1 MNINNYFDKIYLLN
15 LHKRKDRL
23 NKSISKLNQVGLE
36 YEVFSGV
43 DGSVMQSIWS
53 KLDIP
58 YFSNSS
64 YLGCAI
70 SHLSIYQDALHN
82 GYEKI
87 LIIEDDNLIHN
98 EIMKI
103 FDSLVI
109 PEWSDLFYLGYI
121 PLNDDCSMWDYTF
134 GIQGHNFICHK
145 IFKPTNL
152 WGLFAYGIKSELMKE
167 MVDLYNQEFPME
179 IDRYFVNDIQKRGNS
194 IAISPQLFCCDDNVH
209 SDNLGFTPPNM
220 TQKSIDSR
228 FANPSDYI

>member
-1 MNINNYFDKIYLLN
+1 MNNMNNMNNVNYIGPDDLLFN
-15 LHKRKDRL
+15 KNNTNGLHSCGF
-23 NKSISKLNQVGLE
+23 NV
-36 YEVFSGV
+36 
-43 DGSVMQSIWS
+43 QSIMMRAGMS
-53 KLDIP
+53 PIMTV
-58 YFSNSS
+58 N
-64 YLGCAI
+64 
-70 SHLSIYQDALHN
+70 
-82 GYEKI
+82 
-87 LIIEDDNLIHN
+87 N
-98 EIMKI
+98 EMSGGGSTNKVSDL

-121 PLNDDCSMWDYTF
+121 PLNDDCSMWDYSF
-134 GIQGHNFICHK
+134 GIQGHNFICDK

-167 MVDLYNQEFPME
+167 MVNLYNQEFPME